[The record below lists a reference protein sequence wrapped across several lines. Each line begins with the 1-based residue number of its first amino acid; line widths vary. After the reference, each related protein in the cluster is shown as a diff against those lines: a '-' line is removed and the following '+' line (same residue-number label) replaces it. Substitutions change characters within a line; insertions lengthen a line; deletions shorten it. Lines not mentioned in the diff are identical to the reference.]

1 MSNRILRLLSISAA
15 IFLAV
20 ISVAVT
26 RSVLATPALR
36 PAAQG
41 NAYVEVCT
49 WLDCK
54 TGAVSYSQDDANNIV
69 PYSVNTNT
77 NSCQIDLE
85 NAGLRGTF
93 YYNGGSSPDWLTT
106 LSDAGHEVGSHLVNH
121 DLNCAMPP
129 ACAPTCTLETLLQ
142 IPYTITDVN
151 SFRQGQIDPNVAA
164 IESRTGKPVVSMAYA
179 CGNADP
185 GRMAAAQSYFAGVR
199 SYYEPLPWGSNLTWI
214 YDVNTPTPDEFM
226 LLNADWY
233 FHQALVDS
241 AVNENGWDIITVHDY
256 CEGINALKNISHTT
270 WIAPV
275 GEVLKYIRVRNATQI
290 TNYARSGTSISF
302 DAVHNLPVF
311 QRQQLDGTPLLPI
324 VYDNPVTL
332 RARVPMTA
340 NILSVQANGVGI
352 TYTVG
357 VVSGTNYVWFNTPLT
372 TSQHIEIEGDAP
384 LAVRVVH
391 LSATPSAADAT
402 PALLVAS
409 GASVCLL
416 IMWTQ
421 RQRRRRGRQRG

>member
-1 MSNRILRLLSISAA
+1 VSNRILRLLSISTA

-26 RSVLATPALR
+26 RSVLATPA
-36 PAAQG
+36 AQG
-41 NAYVEVCT
+41 NAYVEACA

-77 NSCQIDLE
+77 NSCQIALE
-85 NAGLRGTF
+85 DAGLRGTF
-93 YYNGGSSPDWLTT
+93 YYDGILTPTWLSTISS
-106 LSDAGHEVGSHLVNH
+106 AGHEVGSHLVNH
-121 DLNCAMPP
+121 NLNCAMPP

-151 SFRQGQIDPNVAA
+151 DFRQGQLDPNVAI
-164 IESRTGKPVVSMAYA
+164 IESQTGQPVLSMAYA
-179 CGNADP
+179 CGYADP
-185 GRMAAAQSYFAGVR
+185 ARMTAAQSYFMGAR
-199 SYYEPLPWGSNLTWI
+199 SYYQPEHGGPMSWA
-214 YDVNTPTPDEFM
+214 YDINAPTPAELM

-233 FHQALVDS
+233 YHQSLINQ
-241 AVNENGWDIITVHDY
+241 AVNENSWAIVSVHDY
-256 CEGINALKNISHTT
+256 CEGINALKSISHTT

-302 DAVHNLPVF
+302 DAIHNLPVF

-340 NILSVQANGVGI
+340 NILSVQANGIGI

-391 LSATPSAADAT
+391 LSATSSAADAT

-416 IMWTQ
+416 IVWTQ
-421 RQRRRRGRQRG
+421 RQRRQRGRQRG